1 MNGGHYTA
9 FVRLDSGTDID
20 FDDIHLP
27 HPDSQDKVSVRL
39 ISSHSF
45 SFDLIGSL
53 FRVKWFQTLRIY

>member
-27 HPDSQDKVSVRL
+27 HQDFKEKVIFINFCFV
-39 ISSHSF
+39 
-45 SFDLIGSL
+45 L
-53 FRVKWFQTLRIY
+53 FFYLLF